1 MKNIINFCSYVKDK
15 GGESMTT
22 ILEKIR
28 NKNPIE
34 LLKEYNISMKPP
46 IDISKLLESI
56 GISTISQDFSEIE
69 EIKKVEKG
77 SILGAALSSGDD
89 LAIFYKR
96 FDSLHRIKFTISHEL
111 AHCCLHCPTNESTH
125 IEYRLNLFSELSWQ
139 ELKKEKEAN
148 IFAGELL
155 IPEEVLKK
163 YYDEM
168 IVPSLSSLSKIFD
181 VSTSVMAARLDY
193 LNMPYYK
200 DRQIDEV
207 IFL

>member
-1 MKNIINFCSYVKDK
+1 MSNVIDFRAYILDK
-15 GGESMTT
+15 GGETMAT
-22 ILEKIR
+22 ILEEIR
-28 NKNPIE
+28 NKKPYE
-34 LLKEYNISMKPP
+34 LLEKYKISSTPP
-46 IDISKLLESI
+46 IDISKLLENI

-69 EIKKVEKG
+69 RIKQVERG

-89 LAIFYKR
+89 LAIFYNR

-125 IEYRLNLFSELSWQ
+125 IEYRLYLFSGLSPQ

-155 IPEEVLKK
+155 IPEKVLKK

-168 IVPSLSSLSKIFD
+168 IIPSLSSLSKIFD

-193 LNMPYYK
+193 LKMPYYK
-200 DRQIDEV
+200 DRPIDEM
-207 IFL
+207 IL